1 LCGFRAAVLS
11 LKFNSTGDNDMSTFP
26 SIKSGFA
33 AATLAAALATAA
45 IVAAPVPAQAQVSAS
60 GKVVVISIG
69 KGQQVNLG
77 TGITDVFVSDPAIA
91 DVEVKSARQI
101 YIMGRGP
108 GETTVTATDAAGRTV
123 YTATVR
129 VGGNLDSIDQMMM
142 LAMPDSEI
150 KVTTMNGVI
159 LLTGT
164 VANPEEAAEA
174 ERLAQAFVGTGTKV
188 ISRLRNATP
197 LQVNLQVRIAEV
209 SRSLAKEISGN
220 LKTRD
225 NSNGVVFGVGRG
237 RDFVD
242 IANYDTSALPVVDA
256 SSQFG
261 LPAGSISLPF
271 DPKTGSFVTGGTQY
285 NFKNIAGANVLQ
297 AAGKLFGLDM
307 AAAFDLSERA
317 GLVSTLA
324 QPNLTTVSGETGD
337 FLAGG
342 SFPIPTSSGFGGTSV
357 TYQSYGVSLTYTPVV
372 LANGRISLRIR
383 TEVSDISSQGA
394 VRIGGLEIPATTS
407 RMAET
412 TVELGSGQS
421 MMIAGLLS
429 NSLGSSVD
437 KMPGAGDL
445 PIVGALF
452 KSNGWRRN
460 ETELMIVLTPYLVKP
475 VSDSEIKLPTDG
487 LHSPNDLERVLLNKV
502 VSNKND
508 TRPMPSV
515 APTPSTGPDFG
526 SVSEAAPALPK
537 KAGKASKQASAPGF
551 SFD

>member
-1 LCGFRAAVLS
+1 
-11 LKFNSTGDNDMSTFP
+11 MSTIT

-45 IVAAPVPAQAQVSAS
+45 FVAAPVPAHAQQSAS
-60 GKVVVISIG
+60 GKVVILSIG
-69 KGQQVNLG
+69 KGQQINLG
-77 TGITDVFVSDPAIA
+77 SGITDVFVADPAVA

-101 YIMGRGP
+101 YILGKGP

-123 YTATVR
+123 YSATIR

-142 LAMPDSEI
+142 LAMPDADI
-150 KVTTMNGVI
+150 KVTTMNGAV

-174 ERLAQAFVGTGTKV
+174 ERLATAFVGAGTKV
-188 ISRLRNATP
+188 ITRLRNATP

-225 NSNGVVFGVGRG
+225 TSNGVLFGIGRG

-242 IANYDTSALPVVDA
+242 IKDFDTSAFPVVDA

-261 LPAGSISLPF
+261 LPAGTIKLPF
-271 DPKTGSFVTGGTQY
+271 DPKTGSFITGGTQF
-285 NFKNIAGANVLQ
+285 NFKNLAGANILQ

-342 SFPIPTSSGFGGTSV
+342 QFPIPTSSGFGGTSV
-357 TYQSYGVSLTYTPVV
+357 TYQSYGVSLTYTPTV
-372 LANGRISLRIR
+372 LSNGRISLRVR
-383 TEVSDISSQGA
+383 SEVSDISSQGA

-437 KMPGAGDL
+437 KMPGAGDIPVL
-445 PIVGALF
+445 GSLF
-452 KSNGWRRN
+452 RSNGWRRN
-460 ETELMIVLTPYLVKP
+460 ETELMIVITPYLVKP

-487 LHSPNDLERVLLNKV
+487 LHSPSDLERVLLNKT
-502 VSNKND
+502 VSNHND
-508 TRPMPSV
+508 EKRPMPSI
-515 APTPSTGPDFG
+515 APTAPTGPDFG
-526 SVSEAAPALPK
+526 SVSEAAPPLPK
-537 KAGKASKQASAPGF
+537 KPGKATKQASAPGF